1 MEKIKN
7 IIYGFLTMVMLSLIV
22 LLLIYTNVKPTE
34 HKNTTDVVSIEITK
48 VEKSL

>member
-22 LLLIYTNVKPTE
+22 LLLIYTNVKPTD
-34 HKNTTDVVSIEITK
+34 HNTTDVVSIEITK